1 MCWLSEGVHRRRDWR
16 LGLEVRELCGEA
28 QSCVVVE
35 WHVVGEAPEC
45 EQEVAGKM
53 LEGLE

>member
-16 LGLEVRELCGEA
+16 LGPEVRELCGEA